1 MVSAMRRMFI
11 SLALV
16 LLSLVARA
24 QGSYVIDGMVSNVP
38 KGTVIQLFRN
48 VGDILQIVGS
58 DTITANTFQFKGETI
73 GDGTEPMTLLAM
85 NGNVASYILDV
96 YVRPGCHVKVDGED
110 MLAYTWD
117 VESDIP
123 EQQTRQKIVGA
134 ARQWW
139 DKIQLSDIQEDSL
152 RKLLRGEGVTE
163 GQKASMKSMLDSLS
177 KDKDVIMDNIV
188 LAETKAM
195 AGMPVNGAWLDAL
208 LGDAYFAESSGNQ
221 ECMNAVKVLYE
232 GLSDEWK
239 NTTDGAELGTIVYP
253 PKEIKKDEA
262 VADGD
267 LFDIDGNVHHIAD
280 FKGKYVLLDFWSIG
294 CGPCIQSIP
303 EMKEIAEAYKDSLAV
318 VSQSLDTEEIWK
330 QESVKHGI
338 TWYNLNDLK
347 GRSGMAAKYSVSGI
361 PHYVLISPTGTMTDK
376 MVGYG
381 EGNLKG
387 FVGKYLN
394 NK

>member
-1 MVSAMRRMFI
+1 M
-11 SLALV
+11 
-16 LLSLVARA
+16 
-24 QGSYVIDGMVSNVP
+24 
-38 KGTVIQLFRN
+38 
-48 VGDILQIVGS
+48 
-58 DTITANTFQFKGETI
+58 
-73 GDGTEPMTLLAM
+73 
-85 NGNVASYILDV
+85 
-96 YVRPGCHVKVDGED
+96 
-110 MLAYTWD
+110 
-117 VESDIP
+117 
-123 EQQTRQKIVGA
+123 
-134 ARQWW
+134 
-139 DKIQLSDIQEDSL
+139 
-152 RKLLRGEGVTE
+152 
-163 GQKASMKSMLDSLS
+163 
-177 KDKDVIMDNIV
+177 
-188 LAETKAM
+188 
-195 AGMPVNGAWLDAL
+195 
-208 LGDAYFAESSGNQ
+208 
-221 ECMNAVKVLYE
+221 
-232 GLSDEWK
+232 SDEWK

>member
-1 MVSAMRRMFI
+1 MYKRKILM

-16 LLSLVARA
+16 SLSLVARA

-38 KGTVIQLFRN
+38 KGTVVQLFRN
-48 VGDILQIVGS
+48 VGDVLQIVGS

-85 NGNVASYILDV
+85 NGNVASYTLDV
-96 YVRPGCHVKVDGED
+96 YVRPGSHVKVDGD
-110 MLAYTWD
+110 GMLAYTWD

-139 DKIQLSDIQEDSL
+139 DKIQLSDIKEDSL
-152 RKLLRGEGVTE
+152 RNLLRGEGVTE

-221 ECMNAVKVLYE
+221 ECMNAVKVLYD

-267 LFDIDGNVHHIAD
+267 LFDIDGNVHHLAD

-303 EMKEIAEAYKDSLAV
+303 EMKEIAEVYKDSLAV
-318 VSQSLDTEEIWK
+318 VSLSLDTDEIWK

-381 EGNLKG
+381 EGNLKR

>member
-1 MVSAMRRMFI
+1 MYKRKILM

-16 LLSLVARA
+16 SLSLVARA
-24 QGSYVIDGMVSNVP
+24 QGRYVIDGTVDNVSE
-38 KGTVIQLFRN
+38 GTVVQLFRN
-48 VGDILQIVGS
+48 VGDVLQIVGS

-85 NGNVASYILDV
+85 NGNVASYTLDV
-96 YVRPGCHVKVDGED
+96 YVRPGSRVKVDGD
-110 MLAYTWD
+110 GMLAYTWD

-139 DKIQLSDIQEDSL
+139 DKIQLSDIKEDSI

-177 KDKDVIMDNIV
+177 KDRDVIMDNIV

-195 AGMPVNGAWLDAL
+195 VGMPVNGAWLDAL
-208 LGDAYFAESSGNQ
+208 LGDDYFAESSGNQ
-221 ECMNAVKVLYE
+221 ECMNAVKVLYD

-267 LFDIDGNVHHIAD
+267 LFDIDGNVLHIAD

-318 VSQSLDTEEIWK
+318 VSLSLDTDEIWK

-381 EGNLKG
+381 EGNLKR

>member
-1 MVSAMRRMFI
+1 MYKRKILM

-16 LLSLVARA
+16 SLSLVARA
-24 QGSYVIDGMVSNVP
+24 QGRYVIDGTVDNVSE
-38 KGTVIQLFRN
+38 GTVVQLFRN
-48 VGDILQIVGS
+48 VGDVLQIVGS

-85 NGNVASYILDV
+85 NGNVASYTLDV
-96 YVRPGCHVKVDGED
+96 YVRPGSRVKVDGEG

-123 EQQTRQKIVGA
+123 EQQTRQKIVGT

-139 DKIQLSDIQEDSL
+139 DKIQLSDIQEDSI

-177 KDKDVIMDNIV
+177 KDRDVIMDNIV

-195 AGMPVNGAWLDAL
+195 AGMPVNDAWLDAL

-221 ECMNAVKVLYE
+221 ECMNAVRVLYD

-318 VSQSLDTEEIWK
+318 VSLSLDTDEIWK

-376 MVGYG
+376 MVGYE
-381 EGNLKG
+381 EGNLKR